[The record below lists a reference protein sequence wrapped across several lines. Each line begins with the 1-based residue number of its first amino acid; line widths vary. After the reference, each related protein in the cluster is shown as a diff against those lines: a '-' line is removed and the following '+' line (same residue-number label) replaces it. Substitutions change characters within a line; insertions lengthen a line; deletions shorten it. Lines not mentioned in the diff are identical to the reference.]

1 MTPPT
6 STTTF
11 VPPFIILN
19 FIYLFGIYWE
29 TGTQELSGTIGKVT
43 DVAVVNREER
53 YVTTTASL
61 FGFFPVQRRAH
72 YRGPVPYVA

>member
-1 MTPPT
+1 LLPAVTPPT
-6 STTTF
+6 STTTYHPLLF
-11 VPPFIILN
+11 LIL
-19 FIYLFGIYWE
+19 FIYYFGIYWE

-72 YRGPVPYVA
+72 YRGPV